1 MAQEPERQ
9 ANEPAAVTKLMI
21 DRPSDFKFHVA
32 YLAYSRSW
40 DKTASQETKTK
51 LNEIISSLSN
61 QEIDYSTF
69 YEKMG
74 QYTGNSSKHYAWP
87 RDIIVTQRKRDWRK
101 REAKDARNARH
112 RGRS

>member
-9 ANEPAAVTKLMI
+9 ANESVAVTKLMI

-61 QEIDYSTF
+61 QEIDYSIF

-74 QYTGNSSKHYAWP
+74 Q
-87 RDIIVTQRKRDWRK
+87 
-101 REAKDARNARH
+101 
-112 RGRS
+112 